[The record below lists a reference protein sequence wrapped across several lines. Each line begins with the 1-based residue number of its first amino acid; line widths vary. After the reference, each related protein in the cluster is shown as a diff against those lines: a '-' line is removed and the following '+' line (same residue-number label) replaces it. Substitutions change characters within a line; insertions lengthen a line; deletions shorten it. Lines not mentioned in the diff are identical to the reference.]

1 MKKIVF
7 ILIVVSVLGFTVRK
21 ALPIQVND
29 ELNAGGNLSTYY
41 NQKINNALKSIKVN
55 SGKIRMATQLAH
67 NLQMIMKEHK
77 NFAHIK
83 VFQSGFAALENYS
96 KTLKQKK
103 IAKKNL
109 KKPRPITGSLAVKA
123 LNNMDNSTIYNGHKY
138 KNLSLSQQKK
148 IMDANFRR
156 LEVDGTFAH
165 REKLLNEYSNSN
177 NRFKLII
184 MNGP

>member
-1 MKKIVF
+1 M
-7 ILIVVSVLGFTVRK
+7 T
-21 ALPIQVND
+21 
-29 ELNAGGNLSTYY
+29 
-41 NQKINNALKSIKVN
+41 
-55 SGKIRMATQLAH
+55 TQLAH
-67 NLQMIMKEHK
+67 NLKMIMKEHK

-96 KTLKQKK
+96 KALKQEK
-103 IAKKNL
+103 IAKENL
-109 KKPRPITGSLAVKA
+109 KKPRHITGSLAVKA

-148 IMDANFRR
+148 I
-156 LEVDGTFAH
+156 LEVDSTFAH
-165 REKLLNEYSNSN
+165 REKLLNEYSNFN